1 MAVAEYDYIVVGA
14 GTAGLSLATRLA
26 QRDKSVL
33 VLAAGKDSS
42 EAAEINVPGEQ
53 DSDDRLHI
61 LTIPRGFFM
70 KNIGHPDRDWAF
82 FSQPQAHANS
92 RAVFLPR

>member
-26 QRDKSVL
+26 QADKSVL
-33 VLAAGKDSS
+33 VLEAGKDSS

-53 DSDDRLHI
+53 GQ
-61 LTIPRGFFM
+61 LTHFICLSFPE
-70 KNIGHPDRDWAF
+70 AF
-82 FSQPQAHANS
+82 S
-92 RAVFLPR
+92 